1 MSVGMHTST
10 GQRLSDL
17 DHIRQSIGKI
27 LSTPIGTRV
36 MRRSFGSMLPELLDH
51 PLTEQTAVQLYA
63 ATATALWL
71 HEPRFRLTRARLDID
86 ASHKGRATLEV
97 SGVAILRNRQQTANF
112 SVPITGT
119 GSAL

>member
-10 GQRLSDL
+10 GQQLGDL

-51 PLTEQTAVQLYA
+51 PLTERTAVQLYA
-63 ATATALWL
+63 ATATALHL
-71 HEPRFRLTRARLDID
+71 HEPRFRLTRARLDMG
-86 ASHKGRATLEV
+86 ASQNGRATLEI
-97 SGVAILRNRQQTANF
+97 SGVAILRNRQQTVNF
-112 SVPITGT
+112 TVPVAGT
-119 GSAL
+119 GPAS